1 MHELSIAQGIVDIV
15 RQYVPERQG
24 PRVASVRVRVGRLSG
39 VVPDSLEFC
48 FGAIVAGTP
57 YESARLRIEPVPTAC
72 ECADCAARFETQDP
86 VFLCPSCG
94 SGNVRLVSGTEL
106 QVVDLELAEAPAEQ
120 P

>member
-39 VVPDSLEFC
+39 VVPESLEFC

-57 YESARLRIEPVPTAC
+57 YESARLRIERVPTIC
-72 ECADCAARFETQDP
+72 DCADCTERFETDDP
-86 VFLCPSCG
+86 VFVCPSCG
-94 SGNVRLVSGTEL
+94 GANVRLVSGTDL
-106 QVVDLELAEAPAEQ
+106 QVVDLELAEAPAEEL
-120 P
+120 

>member
-24 PRVASVRVRVGRLSG
+24 PRVATIRVRVGRLSG
-39 VVPDSLEFC
+39 VVPESLEFC

-57 YESARLRIEPVPTAC
+57 YESARLRIERVPTMC
-72 ECADCAARFETQDP
+72 ECGDCTERFETQDP

-94 SGNVRLVSGTEL
+94 SGNVRLMSGTDL
-106 QVVDLELAEAPAEQ
+106 QVVDLELAEAHAEE